1 MTSGSLWKYYSDEMN
16 DDANENDADNQR
28 IDNSR
33 TVTGKS
39 FECKTKITGSTP
51 NGNNTLNA
59 EVADQLTLNWVVGR

>member
-16 DDANENDADNQR
+16 DDANEIDADNQR

-39 FECKTKITGSTP
+39 FECKTKIT
-51 NGNNTLNA
+51 
-59 EVADQLTLNWVVGR
+59 